1 MKCSICG
8 KDESETRI
16 INSKKYGVLC
26 RKHYLQKYRHGS
38 IFETIYDKNEVIYG
52 DDYAEIVLKNKN
64 GKIVGY
70 AKIDKEDVGRVLEH
84 KWHIT
89 NPPRTHYAIT
99 HIDENRKIFLHRF
112 ILDYYGPLDVD
123 HINHDGLDNRK
134 CNLRIVT
141 HSRNLTNQYKE
152 DKGVHKVKSGKY
164 IACIMQD
171 GKNIY
176 LGTLDTKEEALK
188 VRKDYEENLF
198 C

>member
-8 KDESETRI
+8 RDEKETRI
-16 INSKKYGVLC
+16 INSKKYGVVC
-26 RKHYLQKYRHGS
+26 RRHYLQMCRHGRV
-38 IFETIYDKNEVIYG
+38 FTTIYEKNEVVYK
-52 DDYAEIVLKNKN
+52 DDFAEIVLRNKS
-64 GKIVGY
+64 GEIVGY
-70 AKIDKEDVGRVLEH
+70 TKIDKEDVERVLEH

-99 HIDENRKIFLHRF
+99 HINENKKVFLHRF

-134 CNLRIVT
+134 SNLRIVT
-141 HSRNLTNQYKE
+141 HSKNLVNQYKE
-152 DKGVHKVKSGKY
+152 DRGVHRLKSGKY

-171 GKNIY
+171 GKGMC
-176 LGTLDTKEEALK
+176 LGTFDTKEEALK
-188 VRKDYEENLF
+188 ARRAYEENLF